1 MCFTYPDSTG
11 LTVTIESDMT
21 VDEDGVG
28 TVELC
33 VNLDDIPAGGMEIS
47 VEVFLTVM
55 GSSAGR
61 RVSLSYCH
69 AIIAWTT
76 NKELKLASQND

>member
-1 MCFTYPDSTG
+1 M
-11 LTVTIESDMT
+11 TVTIEPDVM
-21 VDEDGVG
+21 VVEDVG

-33 VNLDDIPAGGMEIS
+33 VNLDNLPAGGMEIS
-47 VEVFLTVM
+47 VEVSLTVL

-61 RVSLSYCH
+61 RVTLSYCH

-76 NKELKLASQND
+76 NEELKLASRNDWSANMYTY

>member
-1 MCFTYPDSTG
+1 MIVALFTYPASTG
-11 LTVTIESDMT
+11 LTVTIESDMM
-21 VDEDGVG
+21 VGEDVE

-33 VNLDDIPAGGMEIS
+33 VNLDNLPAGGMEIS
-47 VEVFLTVM
+47 VEVSLTVM

-69 AIIAWTT
+69 AGIAWTRAET
-76 NKELKLASQND
+76 T